1 MTRTHIF
8 IPDTQCRPGV
18 PMDHL
23 GWAGRYILERKPD
36 VVVHAGDHWDMESL
50 SSWDRGT
57 FQFEGRRVKADIQSG
72 NTGLRMIDEPVKDAN
87 RKRKVKYEPEWYL
100 LGGNHEDRI
109 RRFLETHPEFI
120 GVIGDGADAPYRLD
134 TRDWT
139 TVPFL
144 TPLDVDGVSYCHYWP
159 NPMTGKPYGGQALT
173 RLKTLGHT
181 YVQGHQQIF
190 ESCNR
195 FVRGRMQ
202 RGVIAGAFYL
212 HDEDY
217 KGVQGNAHWRGLL
230 VFHEVDDGAFD
241 IMEVSMDYL
250 CRRYEGVP
258 LREFLNEKY
267 PDHEGT
273 LWR

>member
-1 MTRTHIF
+1 
-8 IPDTQCRPGV
+8 
-18 PMDHL
+18 MDHL

-36 VVVHAGDHWDMESL
+36 VIVHAGDHWDMESM

-57 FQFEGRRVKADIQSG
+57 FQFEGRRYKADVQAG

-87 RKRKVKYEPEWYL
+87 RKRKVPYDPDWYL

-120 GVIGDGADAPYRLD
+120 GIIGDDLD

-144 TPLDVDGVSYCHYWP
+144 TPLEVDGISYCHYWP

-181 YVQGHQQIF
+181 YVQGHQQVY
-190 ESCNR
+190 ESCIR
-195 FVRGRMQ
+195 FVKGHAQ

-230 VFHEVDDGAFD
+230 VFHEVNDGAFD

-258 LREFLNEKY
+258 LRKFLNEKY
-267 PDHEGT
+267 PDQDGT
-273 LWR
+273 LWK

>member
-36 VVVHAGDHWDMESL
+36 VVIHAGDHWDMLSL

-57 FQFEGRRVKADIQSG
+57 FQFEGRRYKADVQAG

-87 RKRKVKYEPEWYL
+87 RKRKVKYEPDWYL

-120 GVIGDGADAPYRLD
+120 GIIGDDLD

-144 TPLDVDGVSYCHYWP
+144 TPLEVDGISYCHYWP

-181 YVQGHQQIF
+181 YVQGHQQVY
-190 ESCNR
+190 ESCIR
-195 FVRGRMQ
+195 FVKGHAQ

-230 VFHEVDDGAFD
+230 VFHEVNDGAFD

-267 PDHEGT
+267 PDQEGT